1 MNTTLRFAGCL
12 ILLLASSHAGALTP
26 PRIPSEVSAFIAER
40 NICDHFRGEPAEGDS
55 PEQVERREFVL
66 DSLDIYCAGTD
77 KRLAALKRRYKA
89 NPAVMRR
96 LNRFEEHV
104 E

>member
-1 MNTTLRFAGCL
+1 MNMALKFSGCL
-12 ILLLASSHAGALTP
+12 ILLSASSHASALTP
-26 PRIPSEVSAFIAER
+26 QRVPSEVRAFIQER
-40 NICDHFRGEPAEGDS
+40 NTCDHFRGEPAEGDS
-55 PEQVERREFVL
+55 PEQVERREFLL
-66 DSLDIYCAGTD
+66 DSFDIYCAGTD

-96 LNRFEEHV
+96 LNQFEEHV